1 MEEGYK
7 IIDHTADYGIEVYAG
22 TLEGIFEHAARGM
35 YSLITDVSR
44 VENKKSIEFE
54 VDGDDIE
61 TLLVDFL
68 NELLFYTDTEGFLL
82 KECKVNLSNNKL
94 KANCKG
100 ENYDSSRHE
109 LVEAVKAATY
119 HMLEI
124 KKENKKFKATVIFDV

>member
-1 MEEGYK
+1 MKEGFQ
-7 IIDHTADYGIEVYAG
+7 IIDHTADYGLEVHAG
-22 TLEGIFEHAARGM
+22 TIEGIFEQAARGM

-44 VENKKSIEFE
+44 VENKKSIEIE

-61 TLLVDFL
+61 SLLVDFL

-82 KECKVNLSNNKL
+82 QECKVSLSDNNL
-94 KANCKG
+94 KAACKG

-124 KKENKKFKATVIFDV
+124 RKENKGFKATIIFDV